1 MAAANG
7 ATVDGA
13 WRRSEQTMIEVRQLH
28 PLFAGEVSGVD
39 LAGTLAPPTV
49 QALNEAIDRY
59 AVLIFHDQSLDD
71 DRLLGLGQLFG
82 PVEPPRNHRVVR
94 RLKHA
99 ELADISNLDANNQL
113 RSRDDHRRLDSL
125 GNRLWHSDASFRE
138 VPGALSMLFAH
149 VVPPVGG
156 ETEFADLRGAYD
168 ALPADMRSRIEDL
181 VAEHSIFHSR
191 GQLGHTD
198 YTDAERAALPSVRH
212 KLVRVH
218 PGSKRKS
225 LYMGAHASHI
235 VGWPMPEGRL
245 LLRDLMEHAT
255 QREFVHRHSWRV
267 GDLVIWDNR
276 CTLHRGRAYDDATH
290 PRDLRRV
297 TTKDTGAPGELAV
310 PA

>member
-1 MAAANG
+1 MPCSSS
-7 ATVDGA
+7 TT
-13 WRRSEQTMIEVRQLH
+13 S
-28 PLFAGEVSGVD
+28 
-39 LAGTLAPPTV
+39 
-49 QALNEAIDRY
+49 
-59 AVLIFHDQSLDD
+59 
-71 DRLLGLGQLFG
+71 LLGLGQLFG

-113 RSRDDHRRLDSL
+113 RSRDDHRRLDGL

-156 ETEFADLRGAYD
+156 ETEFADLRAAYD
-168 ALPADMRSRIEDL
+168 ALPAEMKASIEGL

-198 YTDAERAALPSVRH
+198 YTDAERASLPSVQH

-255 QREFVHRHSWRV
+255 ERRFVHRHSWRV
-267 GDLVIWDNR
+267 GDLVVWDNR

-297 TTKDTGAPGELAV
+297 TTKDTDAPGELAV
-310 PA
+310 SA

>member
-1 MAAANG
+1 M
-7 ATVDGA
+7 
-13 WRRSEQTMIEVRQLH
+13 MEVRQLH
-28 PLFAGEVSGVD
+28 PLFVGEVSGVD
-39 LAGTLAPPTV
+39 LAATLAPETA
-49 QALNEAIDRY
+49 QALTKAIDRY
-59 AVLIFHDQSLDD
+59 AVLVFHGQSLDD

-82 PVEPPRNHRVVR
+82 SVEPPRNHRVVQ

-99 ELADISNLDANNQL
+99 QLADISNLDANNKL
-113 RSRDDHRRLDSL
+113 RARDDHRRLDAL

-156 ETEFADLRGAYD
+156 ETEFADLRAAYD
-168 ALPADMRSRIEDL
+168 ALPADLKARIEDL

-191 GQLGHTD
+191 GQLGFTD
-198 YTDAERAALPSVRH
+198 YTQAERAALPSVQH

-255 QREFVHRHSWRV
+255 ERQFVHRHTWRV

-297 TTKDTGAPGELAV
+297 TTKDMASPGRLVEARV
-310 PA
+310 PETASAASA